1 MYMIWKSIKGYVVGA
16 IALIACPCHLPI
28 TFPLLLALT
37 AGTGLGAWLSG
48 YYWLIF
54 GLLTII
60 FITGI
65 GLVVRCMVSVQP
77 APTNEP
83 RSEKK

>member
-1 MYMIWKSIKGYVVGA
+1 MYMIWQSIKGYVVGA

-37 AGTGLGAWLSG
+37 AGTGLGTWLTG

-54 GLLTII
+54 GFLTII

-65 GLVVRCMVSVQP
+65 GLVVWWRVSVQP
-77 APTNEP
+77 ASTCEP
-83 RSEKK
+83 RSEK